1 VKFGSLGPLSTSPG
15 VRSRGVNCRLVNART
30 VAGLAWPLCLLALF
44 AAWLGPGAR
53 ARAADAGC
61 SPGSAIHA
69 TFDAPDAHWNSD
81 NHTIR
86 NGRLSLTPP
95 PKGTTWTWN
104 FAVTDFRDA
113 TICTVVLNHPGEA
126 DEFGGLAFWG
136 TVVHGEQQFY
146 FFMIK
151 PDGTFA
157 VFWSGDG
164 RYRRVVEP
172 RRHRAVRLGANAP
185 NVLRIVTK
193 GQSATLFI
201 NEKQVAVINT
211 DRTDTPWGAGLI
223 AEGSASPEPWV
234 FTAFDASR

>member
-1 VKFGSLGPLSTSPG
+1 M
-15 VRSRGVNCRLVNART
+15 RSRGVNCCLVNART

-44 AAWLGPGAR
+44 AAWLGPGAP

-61 SPGSAIHA
+61 SPGNSIHA

-104 FAVTDFRDA
+104 LGVADIRDA
-113 TICTVVLNHPGEA
+113 TICTVVLNHPGET
-126 DEFGGLAFWG
+126 DEFGGLSFWG
-136 TVVHGEQQFY
+136 TIVHGEQQFY
-146 FFMIK
+146 FFMVK

-164 RYRRVVEP
+164 GFRRVVEP
-172 RRHRAVRLGANAP
+172 RRHSAVRLGANAP

-193 GQSATLFI
+193 GKSATFFI
-201 NEKQVAVINT
+201 NEKQVAMVNT
-211 DRTDTPWGAGLI
+211 DRTDIPWTAGLI